1 MKKTATTL
9 ITVVAV
15 FIYVKE
21 MVNEGFTLLYFQS
34 INHLLTKG
42 KIV

>member
-21 MVNEGFTLLYFQS
+21 MVNVDFRLLYFP
-34 INHLLTKG
+34 INQPFVNEG
-42 KIV
+42 